1 MNCYKV
7 NATAPDFIGSVR
19 GLRLNFAS
27 YLNETELPLEVT
39 YHLTSEDNAYS
50 VTFDKRMNGNVLKHQ
65 GKMGHWALLSIKAE
79 KFIYLKEASGCIDLS
94 FWEMWEP
101 AYSTYSGFDK
111 CPKKCAAISLPN
123 NRYKSK
129 QKINSYVP
137 LFIKSVDCSTTICQ
151 KNEEYICAWNQIT
164 PSFDQFIMKGYPKTC
179 TILQYSGEVEF
190 DANLTHLDPPLYG
203 THQVYLGYNFAPPRT
218 VTIHE
223 EYLIY
228 DAIGLVGCIGG
239 TLGMFIGFSF
249 SSTIGALMQ
258 KINYFE

>member
-1 MNCYKV
+1 
-7 NATAPDFIGSVR
+7 
-19 GLRLNFAS
+19 
-27 YLNETELPLEVT
+27 
-39 YHLTSEDNAYS
+39 
-50 VTFDKRMNGNVLKHQ
+50 
-65 GKMGHWALLSIKAE
+65 
-79 KFIYLKEASGCIDLS
+79 
-94 FWEMWEP
+94 
-101 AYSTYSGFDK
+101 
-111 CPKKCAAISLPN
+111 
-123 NRYKSK
+123 
-129 QKINSYVP
+129 
-137 LFIKSVDCSTTICQ
+137 
-151 KNEEYICAWNQIT
+151 
-164 PSFDQFIMKGYPKTC
+164 MKGYPKTC
-179 TILQYSGEVEF
+179 KILQYSGEVEF